1 MPRHNPFERLLC
13 ARCNRDFNQDDDDDP
28 DQGRYMSTGA
38 GFCDD
43 CDDWLQT
50 GTSTCAACRS
60 FIPYNEIYL
69 GYAGQEHHM
78 SDFWCSLCW
87 HRAEDSQDEGSEE
100 EEDEPPAR
108 TLGNGVTFRIPA
120 EEQQDAA
127 ARNQRDLGRLRA
139 AFPGH
144 CCHNLLYGY
153 VLQRGRACTN
163 HQVQGQTQAD
173 ADDVGWAASRVAGS
187 GATRSQTSWRTS
199 CSSPGPTK
207 QV

>member
-1 MPRHNPFERLLC
+1 MPPHNPFERLLC

-28 DQGRYMSTGA
+28 DQGRYMGTGA

-43 CDDWLQT
+43 CHDCLRT
-50 GTSTCAACRS
+50 GTFTCAACRS

-139 AFPGH
+139 AFPDH

-163 HQVQGQTQAD
+163 QEVQGQTQDD
-173 ADDVGWAASRVAGS
+173 ADDVGCITGGRF
-187 GATRSQTSWRTS
+187 RSHEVSDELEDLVLESW
-199 CSSPGPTK
+199 PH
-207 QV
+207 